1 MRESYLRASG
11 EPKWA
16 KGFGNIIPYVNHE
29 DWKVENEGIKV
40 LSYISLHYW
49 WITPMKH
56 SSITVETYKTW
67 RYEEY

>member
-49 WITPMKH
+49 WITA
-56 SSITVETYKTW
+56 ITVETYATW